1 MRRFLRYLH
10 ENYRSTVQKHIQ
22 QEEKDMASNVPVVK
36 QIAWISMLP
45 QIGIL
50 FLIGLICYLCGTENP
65 VFPAAAIYLVLSY
78 MLRAA
83 IAKDH
88 QKGMHLVKKQEFAEA
103 IPVFES
109 SYMFFMDNPWV
120 DEYRYVILLSS
131 SRMCY
136 REMALCN
143 IAFCYT
149 QIGEGRKAAEFYR
162 QVLQNYPENGLAQA
176 GLKVL
181 QSAQN

>member
-1 MRRFLRYLH
+1 
-10 ENYRSTVQKHIQ
+10 
-22 QEEKDMASNVPVVK
+22 MASNVPVIK

-50 FLIGLICYLCGTENP
+50 FLIGLVCYLCGVGNP
-65 VFPAAAIYLVLSY
+65 VFPAAVIYLGLSY
-78 MLRAA
+78 LLRAVV
-83 IAKDH
+83 AKDY

-109 SYMFFMDNPWV
+109 SYKFFMDNSWV
-120 DEYRYVILLSS
+120 DEYRYIILLSS
-131 SRMCY
+131 SRMSY

-149 QIGEGRKAAEFYR
+149 QIGEGKKAAEFYR
-162 QVLQNYPENGLAQA
+162 EVLKNYPENGLAQA
-176 GLKVL
+176 GLKML
-181 QSAQN
+181 ESAQK